1 MFISSRHPSTTPL
14 PCGEI
19 PSFPPR
25 SSTHLHPSTQPFYK
39 NSFFPPKTLA
49 EICVLHDNTLHLQ
62 TDISSFCCTSKHY
75 NKGALNLLLH
85 QPSSM
90 KFRHLLPFLCS
101 WFVLVGFCIK
111 TQAQNFVSSSQN
123 APTLSQNTSANIAQL
138 HVDLADT
145 LTLKDVHAAQKT
157 WRRTK
162 ITLTSAATPTLQS
175 LEEEATQVGS
185 SATRNPIASSS
196 TRAMPS

>member
-49 EICVLHDNTLHLQ
+49 EICVFHDNTLHLQ

-101 WFVLVGFCIK
+101 WFMLVGFCIK
-111 TQAQNFVSSSQN
+111 TQAQNFVSS
-123 APTLSQNTSANIAQL
+123 PPKCTYTLSKCLGQHSPTPCRFGRHTHPQRRARCPKNLETHQNHPHL
-138 HVDLADT
+138 HC
-145 LTLKDVHAAQKT
+145 
-157 WRRTK
+157 
-162 ITLTSAATPTLQS
+162 QS
-175 LEEEATQVGS
+175 CPQPLRLCEV
-185 SATRNPIASSS
+185 
-196 TRAMPS
+196 